1 MLLFLEEY
9 WSMIDKLITACFH
22 RRHIAWG
29 AAILIGFYG
38 YISGTQMMVEAYP
51 ELDDVSVS
59 VTTQVPG
66 LAAEEIEQQITI
78 PLERAL
84 VSVPNISVLRSSS
97 TFALSLITMVFKDG
111 TDEYFPRERVQEVLS
126 QASLPPG
133 IFPSLDPLVG
143 SSSEIYRYTLTSNTK
158 TLMELSEIQRWLIIP
173 KLKQAPGI
181 SDVVNFGGLTKEFQ
195 LTLDPLKMRV
205 YNLSLND
212 ISSAINNN
220 TTFAGGGRVTRGEQS
235 YIIRGRGQ
243 VHTLDELGAI
253 VVKQHNG
260 VPVLIR
266 DLGKL
271 EFGHKE
277 REGILGKNHNSDTI
291 EGIVLMRK
299 GENAGKILDGVH
311 AKLDALQEQLKTM
324 GVAIVPCLDRDK
336 LVNLTVD
343 KIKHTVIEGI
353 VFVSLVLMLFLG
365 SWRSAL
371 VVTVAIPAA
380 LVTVFI
386 FMNLTQMPA
395 NLFSLGSIDFGVIVD
410 GAIVVMEAI
419 LRQREQ
425 NPGKMLTVEDTLKVT
440 NYVARPIFFATLIII
455 SAYLPL
461 FAFEHAEGKLFT
473 PMAYTVSYALLGA
486 LICSLVLIPGL
497 AYTALRKPQKVFHN
511 YPLIWL
517 TKRYQS
523 LLRQLLKRSYIAY
536 VLGIITLVLVVFL
549 GITAGREFLP
559 ELDEGS
565 LWLQVDLPPGLSLE
579 KANQMAGSLRDTL
592 LEYPEVSYVI
602 TQVGRND
609 EGTDPWTPS
618 HMEVPVGLNPY
629 AQWPNHETK
638 AQFIAKLTKRFARM
652 PGYTIGISQPIIDN
666 VNDMIAGAH
675 SPLAL
680 RIYGDDLHECR
691 RIANQIVALLKTI
704 PGTASASVFQEP
716 PIPQITIQADREKI
730 ARYGINVADITN
742 LIQTGLSGSPIASIY
757 EGSRV
762 YNATVRFPKTNKN
775 SIESLG
781 NLFLTSSDGAKIPLS
796 ELAKI
801 EYKTGESTIAHEMGE
816 REITVR
822 MDNRGRDLTSYLN
835 EAKRR
840 IADEVKFDAQ
850 QIRLE
855 WAGQFESQ
863 ERAEKRLIYIL
874 GLMFVLMGLILF
886 FEFQKLHLVFLILGV
901 VPMATLGGLVTLHIT
916 GETFNVATAVGFI
929 ALFGVSIQNAIIMI
943 ANIRRV
949 RKTNKSLSRAVV
961 YGAAER
967 LRPILMTATVA
978 SFGMLPAALATGVGT
993 DVQRGLATI
1002 IVGGLAVS
1010 TLLTLFILPTYY
1022 YTLEH
1027 FIEHGRSSMRRWRWR
1042 R

>member
-1 MLLFLEEY
+1 
-9 WSMIDKLITACFH
+9 MIDKLITACFH
-22 RRHIAWG
+22 RRYIAWG
-29 AAILIGFYG
+29 AAILIGIYG
-38 YISGTQMMVEAYP
+38 YISSTQMMVEAYP
-51 ELDDVSVS
+51 ELDDINVSI
-59 VTTQVPG
+59 TTQVPG
-66 LAAEEIEQQITI
+66 LAAEEVEQQITV

-84 VSVPNISVLRSSS
+84 MGVPNLSILRSNS

-111 TDEYFPRERVQEVLS
+111 TDEYLPRELVLATLS
-126 QASLPPG
+126 QVSLPPG
-133 IFPSLDPLVG
+133 ILPSIDPLVG
-143 SSSEIYRYTLTSNTK
+143 SSSEVYRYTLESNTK
-158 TLMELSEIQRWLIIP
+158 NLMELSEIQRWIVLP
-173 KLKQAPGI
+173 ELKQVPGI
-181 SDVVNFGGLTKEFQ
+181 TDVVNFGGFTKEFQ
-195 LTLDPLKMRV
+195 LTLDPLKMRR

-212 ISSAINNN
+212 ISNAISNN
-220 TTFAGGGRVTRGEQS
+220 TAFAGGGRITRGEQS
-235 YIIRGRGQ
+235 YIIRGIGQ
-243 VHTLDELGAI
+243 VHTLEELSTI
-253 VVKQHNG
+253 VIKQQNG
-260 VPVLIR
+260 MPVLIR

-277 REGILGKNHNSDTI
+277 REGILGKNHNADTI

-299 GENAGKILDGVH
+299 GENAGKILEGVH
-311 AKLDALQEQLKTM
+311 AKLDALQKQLKPM
-324 GVAIVPCLDRDK
+324 GVNIVPCLDRDK

-343 KIKHTVIEGI
+343 KIRHTVIEGI

-365 SWRSAL
+365 NLRCAL
-371 VVTVAIPAA
+371 VVTVAIPSA

-386 FMNLTQMPA
+386 LMNLTNMPA

-425 NPGKMLTVEDTLKVT
+425 NPEKILEVEDVLKVT
-440 NYVARPIFFATLIII
+440 NYVARPIFFATVIII

-497 AYTALRKPQKVFHN
+497 AYTALRKPQKIVHN

-517 TKRYQS
+517 TERYQS
-523 LLRQLLKRSYIAY
+523 LLRQLLKRPSIAY
-536 VLGIITLVLVVFL
+536 VLGLFTLIMVLFL
-549 GITAGREFLP
+549 GVTAGREFLP

-565 LWLQVDLPPGLSLE
+565 LWLQVDLPSGISLE
-579 KANQMAGSLRDTL
+579 KANQMADTL
-592 LEYPEVSYVI
+592 RNTLLQYPEVAYVV
-602 TQVGRND
+602 TQLGRND

-618 HMEVPVGLNPY
+618 HIEVPVGLNPY
-629 AQWPNHETK
+629 SQWPNKETK
-638 AQFIAKLTKRFARM
+638 AQFITKLTKRFAQM

-666 VNDMIAGAH
+666 VNDMIGGAH

-680 RIYGDDLHECR
+680 RIYGDDLHEGR
-691 RIANQIVALLKTI
+691 RIANQIVAVLKNI

-716 PIPQITIQADREKI
+716 PIPQITIKVDREKI

-742 LIQTGLSGSPIASIY
+742 LIQTGLSGSPIATVY
-757 EGSRV
+757 VGNRN
-762 YNATVRFPKTNKN
+762 YNATVRFPKKDKN

-781 NLFLTSSDGAKIPLS
+781 NLFLTSSDGAQIPLS
-796 ELAKI
+796 ELASI
-801 EYKTGESTIAHEMGE
+801 DYKTGESSIAHEMGK

-840 IADEVKFDAQ
+840 IAEEVKFDAQ
-850 QIRLE
+850 LFRLE

-874 GLMFVLMGLILF
+874 GLMLSLMALLLF

-901 VPMATLGGLVTLHIT
+901 VPMATLGGLITLHLT
-916 GETFNVATAVGFI
+916 GETFNIATAVGFI
-929 ALFGVSIQNAIIMI
+929 ALFGVSIQNGIIMI
-943 ANIRRV
+943 ANIKRV
-949 RKTNKSLSRAVV
+949 RTTNKSLSRAVV
-961 YGAAER
+961 CGAAER

-993 DVQRGLATI
+993 DVQRGLATV

-1022 YTLEH
+1022 YTLEQ
-1027 FIEHGRSSMRRWRWR
+1027 FIEHGRAALRRWRWKR
-1042 R
+1042 